1 MVRICVSMGLTRK
14 VTVGSLKIQMCVSS
28 LAEGGIKHY
37 MNICVPVRVC
47 VCAQGAWEVSVG

>member
-1 MVRICVSMGLTRK
+1 MSMGLTRK

-28 LAEGGIKHY
+28 LAKGGIKHY